1 MDDRTLGAENVL
13 LGPTEGPAVRIG
25 GFGARFMIDAA
36 LTGGGFALVEHPLEA
51 RTLAGPMHT
60 HAKEDEYSFILEGEV
75 GMQVGDLVVTAHP
88 GDLVY
93 KPRSVPHAFWNATD
107 RQARLLEIISPAGFE
122 RYFEE
127 MAPLLNREGGPDVE
141 ALQQLQV
148 KYSLEMDFSSIPA
161 LAERY
166 GLKMQP

>member
-1 MDDRTLGAENVL
+1 
-13 LGPTEGPAVRIG
+13 
-25 GFGARFMIDAA
+25 
-36 LTGGGFALVEHPLEA
+36 
-51 RTLAGPMHT
+51 
-60 HAKEDEYSFILEGEV
+60 
-75 GMQVGDLVVTAHP
+75 
-88 GDLVY
+88 
-93 KPRSVPHAFWNATD
+93 VPHAFWNATD